1 VVKKKSFNGGVHP
14 PDFKQRTAEKA
25 IWRMPLPRRVFIP
38 LQQHTGTPARA
49 VVKKGDTVKTGQ
61 VIGEAAGS
69 ISLPVHASVSG
80 KVVDVGFFPHP
91 LFRQAETVVIESD
104 GTDVWQ
110 ESVGEPVDID
120 SLNPDQMREAI
131 LKAGVAGMGGAAF
144 PTHVKLSPPEGKQ
157 IDTVILNGA
166 ECEPYLTCDHR
177 LMLEFSEK
185 IVAGLKIILK
195 ILGCQKAYIAV
206 EVNKLDAIARLKQVT
221 EGDGHISIVPLKV
234 KYPQGAEKQLIYAIT
249 QREVPSGGLPM
260 DVGCV
265 VQNVATAFAINEAVS
280 LNKPLIERVVTV
292 TGPGVKEP
300 QNIWVRIGTPV
311 REIIEQCGGYQPG
324 VRKLIVGG
332 PMMGVA
338 QYTDEIPVIKGTSGI
353 LVLTEESSPPPR
365 SQPCISCGKCVE
377 VCPMGLMPNMIGK
390 LVEHRRFSEAQEYG
404 ILDCIE
410 CGCCAYVCSS
420 KINLIHLIRY
430 GKQEIR
436 LAEKQKGM

>member
-1 VVKKKSFNGGVHP
+1 MVKKKSFKGGVHP
-14 PDFKQRTAEKA
+14 SDFKQLTAEKA
-25 IWRMPLPRRVFIP
+25 IWRMPLPKRVFIP
-38 LQQHTGTPARA
+38 LQQHTGAPAKA
-49 VVKKGDTVKTGQ
+49 LVKKGDTVKTGQ
-61 VIGEAAGS
+61 VIGEASGF

-80 KVVDVGFFPHP
+80 KVMDVGFFPHP

-104 GTDVWQ
+104 GTDVWE

-120 SLNPDQMREAI
+120 SLNPAQMREAI

-185 IVAGLKIILK
+185 IVTGLKIILK

-206 EVNKLDAIARLKQVT
+206 EVNKPDAIARLKQAT
-221 EGDGHISIVPLKV
+221 EGNGQISIVPLKV

-265 VQNVATAFAINEAVS
+265 VQNVATAFAVNEAVS

-300 QNIWVRIGTPV
+300 RNIWVRIGTPV
-311 REIIEQCGGYQPG
+311 RELIEQCGGYQPG

-353 LVLTEESSPPPR
+353 LVLTEENPPALR

-390 LVEHRRFSEAQEYG
+390 LTEHRRFSEAQEYG

-420 KINLIHLIRY
+420 KINLIHLIKY

-436 LAEKQKGM
+436 LAGRQKGV